1 MVLVAGSADGPSAQ
15 RAEHAHPHAIEGGQN
30 NGWLTG
36 RVAGQ
41 IHVRAAAQCGR
52 DVRAPSLHFKYGS
65 SLNRFCFDNNG
76 DQRSLIFSIRL
87 RTLSMRKSSMA
98 MPRSISFQ
106 STGVETVA
114 LGVGRIE

>member
-1 MVLVAGSADGPSAQ
+1 MFLIAGSADGPSAQ

-30 NGWLTG
+30 NGWLTE

-41 IHVRAAAQCGR
+41 VHVRAAR
-52 DVRAPSLHFKYGS
+52 SVRAPSLHFKYGS

-76 DQRSLIFSIRL
+76 DQRSLTFSIRL